1 MQHHIGVNARIASSG
16 GNSFHQPQLFDPANR
31 NAVHKQKPPGTGK
44 VPGGESCQP
53 LGVIKGL

>member
-1 MQHHIGVNARIASSG
+1 MPGLRVLAETLSTSRNCLIPLS
-16 GNSFHQPQLFDPANR
+16 NR